1 MTEEIKA
8 VYGNKVRIRVCGL
21 AFQEDKLLM
30 VNHQSLSKGNLW
42 APPGGGIDFGETTE
56 QSLEREFL
64 EETGLQIAV
73 RDFLFVCEFINGP
86 LHAIELFFS
95 AEIRGGKVQTGNDPE
110 TRKQIIR
117 EVRFLSQYEI
127 DIIPTDE
134 KHGIFRIGK
143 TFGALKNLRGFY
155 KI

>member
-30 VNHQSLSKGNLW
+30 VNHQSLSKRNLW
-42 APPGGGIDFGETTE
+42 APPGGGIDFGETTG